1 MSGLASSLVH
11 EPILKLRD
19 FVSDLRICVSPV
31 TANGVNTPSY
41 WVSHTWWGSVRKFLI
56 AGTLLQKQGEI
67 DMGFWTNFGELVLL
81 AVLLG
86 AVTTV
91 VDSVLGVV
99 GLGAMIKKIPVVG
112 SNWTLVVSILMMAIL
127 NYDAVA
133 YWGIDMGDSWGGWM
147 GYVANGAIIMG
158 MVPMKDAVISMISK
172 GFRM

>member
-1 MSGLASSLVH
+1 MQ
-11 EPILKLRD
+11 E
-19 FVSDLRICVSPV
+19 
-31 TANGVNTPSY
+31 TPAE
-41 WVSHTWWGSVRKFLI
+41 K
-56 AGTLLQKQGEI
+56 GEI

-99 GLGAMIKKIPVVG
+99 GLGAMIKKLPVVG
-112 SNWTLVVSILMMAIL
+112 SNWTLIVSVLMMAVL

-147 GYVANGAIIMG
+147 SYVANGAIIMG

>member
-1 MSGLASSLVH
+1 MTLNQVI
-11 EPILKLRD
+11 PR
-19 FVSDLRICVSPV
+19 F
-31 TANGVNTPSY
+31 
-41 WVSHTWWGSVRKFLI
+41 
-56 AGTLLQKQGEI
+56 LLQETPAEKGEI

-112 SNWTLVVSILMMAIL
+112 SNWTLIVSVLMMAVL

-147 GYVANGAIIMG
+147 SYVANGAIIMG